1 MITSIVVDDEKN
13 SRENL
18 RILLEDF
25 CEGIEVVGTA
35 GTVAEAQNLIEKHNP
50 NVVFLDIQMSNE
62 TGFDL
67 LEKYEQVHFEV
78 LFITA
83 YSEYA
88 LQAIKFSAI
97 DYILKPIDI
106 DELQTAVEKVK
117 NKVDANSLFHENIQ
131 VLLQNL
137 NTSSDKNNK
146 LAIPTNDGMVF
157 LKLKDIF
164 YFEGKTNHTLV
175 HTRFNENHLANKTLK
190 EYESILSDHNFLRI
204 HKSFLINMDE
214 IKEYMQG
221 DEGYVVM
228 KNNDKLI
235 VSEGKRSLFE
245 NKNAGSNLN

>member
-18 RILLEDF
+18 KILLEDF

-67 LEKYEQVHFEV
+67 LEKYEQVRFEV

-88 LQAIKFSAI
+88 LKAIKFSAI

-106 DELQTAVEKVK
+106 DELQKAVEKVK
-117 NKVDANSLFHENIQ
+117 EKVVAKSLFSENIQ
-131 VLLQNL
+131 ILLQNL
-137 NTSSDKNNK
+137 KSTSEDNNK
-146 LAIPTNDGMVF
+146 LAIPTNEGMVF
-157 LKLKDIF
+157 VKLKDIF
-164 YFEGKTNHTLV
+164 YFEGKNNHTLV
-175 HTRFNENHLANKTLK
+175 HTRFNEKHLANKTLK
-190 EYESILSDHNFLRI
+190 EYESILSDYNFLRI
-204 HKSFLINMDE
+204 HKSFLVNMDE

-221 DEGYVVM
+221 ENASVVM
-228 KNNDKLI
+228 NNNDTLVI
-235 VSEGKRSLFE
+235 SEKNRSAFE
-245 NKNAGSNLN
+245 NYNAE

>member
-18 RILLEDF
+18 KILLKDF

-88 LQAIKFSAI
+88 LKAIKFSAI

-106 DELQTAVEKVK
+106 DELQKAVEKVK

-137 NTSSDKNNK
+137 NSSSDKNNK

-157 LKLKDIF
+157 IKLKDIF
-164 YFEGKTNHTLV
+164 YFEGKNDRTLV
-175 HTRFNENHLANKTLK
+175 HSRFNENPLANKTLK

-204 HKSFLINMDE
+204 HKSFLINRNE
-214 IKEYMQG
+214 IKEYIQG
-221 DEGYVVM
+221 EESLVVM
-228 KNNDKLI
+228 NNNDTLE
-235 VSEGKRSLFE
+235 VSEKKRSAFE
-245 NKNAGSNLN
+245 NKNIQ